1 MEITLYQ
8 TLEDRENPDQIENE
22 GPFICRADGAWLGH
36 GYYFWDTH
44 IELGHWWGLRAY
56 GIDSYVI
63 CRAYCNL
70 DNTCWDLI
78 GNGQHRLDFEKA
90 CNLIVDEGLSDKEKL
105 IVPNVIEYL
114 KRKKQFP
121 YKAIRT
127 LSMDTIQPNQTEE
140 WLVLKIKFKQSKNSY
155 LDLRPAIQLCL
166 FEKRGLSLKDYFIVF
181 PDNYVESAYA

>member
-22 GPFICRADGAWLGH
+22 GPFICRDSEAWLGQ

-44 IELGHWWGLRAY
+44 IELGHWWGIRAY
-56 GIDSYVI
+56 GIESYVI
-63 CRAYCNL
+63 CRAYGII
-70 DNTCWDLI
+70 DSSCWDLI
-78 GNGQHRLDFEKA
+78 GIGQHRLEFEQA
-90 CNLIVDEGLSDKEKL
+90 CKLLIDEGISTKDDL
-105 IVPNVIEYL
+105 IVPNVIEFL
-114 KRKKQFP
+114 KRKKMFP

-140 WLVLKIKFKQSKNSY
+140 WLVLKIKFNKRRKSY
-155 LDLRPAIQLCL
+155 LDLHPAIQLCL
-166 FEKRGLSLKDYFIVF
+166 FEKRGLSLKDYVIVF